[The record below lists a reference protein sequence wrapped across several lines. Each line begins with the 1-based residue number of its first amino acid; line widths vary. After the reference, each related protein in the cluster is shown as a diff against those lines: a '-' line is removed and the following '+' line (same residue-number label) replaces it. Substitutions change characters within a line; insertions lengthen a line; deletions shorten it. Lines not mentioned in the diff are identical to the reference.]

1 MVQLIIDSDII
12 LALRSPAAALGRS
25 AADARLVARLRF
37 PPLVLLLL
45 LLLLLL
51 NINRSARTSKYES
64 FTAAPCIIGL
74 MELLTTPFKQNS
86 QSDRQQLFIII
97 LRIIRHHL
105 IKLVILY
112 PPYILC
118 NV

>member
-1 MVQLIIDSDII
+1 MVQLIIDSDIN
-12 LALRSPAAALGRS
+12 LALMSPAAALGRS
-25 AADARLVARLRF
+25 AADARLGSRLRF
-37 PPLVLLLL
+37 PPLVLLL

-64 FTAAPCIIGL
+64 FTAARYIISL

>member
-1 MVQLIIDSDII
+1 MIYFDVI
-12 LALRSPAAALGRS
+12 LALTSTAAALGRS
-25 AADARLVARLRF
+25 AADARLVAHLHF
-37 PPLVLLLL
+37 PPLVLLLLL

-64 FTAAPCIIGL
+64 FTAARYIIGL

-97 LRIIRHHL
+97 LQIIRHHL